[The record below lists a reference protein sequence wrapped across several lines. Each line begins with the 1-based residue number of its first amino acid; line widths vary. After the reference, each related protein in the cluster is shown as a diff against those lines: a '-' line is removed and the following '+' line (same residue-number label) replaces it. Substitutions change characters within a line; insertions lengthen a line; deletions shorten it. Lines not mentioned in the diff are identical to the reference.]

1 MLDGGR
7 KTKIAILRKTSIQ
20 RSDPENTKTK
30 KEKEANENMA
40 ETERWS
46 EKEHVLE
53 GGK

>member
-1 MLDGGR
+1 MDR

-20 RSDPENTKTK
+20 RMDPENTKTK
-30 KEKEANENMA
+30 TKKGKEANENMA

-53 GGK
+53 GGE